1 MLIWVKYNDNSYD
14 MVRPEVLDN
23 LLDSGIITDFKRCD
37 GWVASTDDAVRRYST
52 SGYSGT
58 DRRQQ
63 CLVKYRT

>member
-1 MLIWVKYNDNSYD
+1 MLIRVKYYDNRYD

-23 LLDSGIITDFKRCD
+23 LLDSGIITGFKRCD

-52 SGYSGT
+52 SGYSGA

-63 CLVKYRT
+63 RSTSYRR